1 MKNNL
6 TCLLARRPLI
16 LETTSFWDYEYFV
29 IPSYFSTKF

>member
-6 TCLLARRPLI
+6 TCLLALI